1 MKLFFV
7 LAVAASTVLLLVQGA
22 PQIRSEELGKA
33 VEQLKEMIKSEIQ
46 AAEAKSTHNTNTQ
59 WRSPYAKSEL
69 HPQGHQ
75 EAQSAYYR
83 PQEQNYDRHV
93 SL

>member
-7 LAVAASTVLLLVQGA
+7 LAVATSTIMLLVQGA

-33 VEQLKEMIKSEIQ
+33 VEQLTEMIKSEIQ
-46 AAEAKSTHNTNTQ
+46 AAEAKSAYDPY
-59 WRSPYAKSEL
+59 RYGSYAKSEQY
-69 HPQGHQ
+69 PQGHQ
-75 EAQSAYYR
+75 EAQSAYH
-83 PQEQNYDRHV
+83 RHV